1 MLSKNPLT
9 FHLSL
14 LILDSI
20 LNILLKS
27 QTILTFR
34 ELKNFVTNLDELP
47 RELRKKKKKNKKSKK
62 KKKNINKKKKKKKKK
77 KLKNARNKK
86 EAFTNKHRIE
96 PPPKFKNQ

>member
-1 MLSKNPLT
+1 
-9 FHLSL
+9 
-14 LILDSI
+14 
-20 LNILLKS
+20 
-27 QTILTFR
+27 LTFR

-47 RELRKKKKKNKKSKK
+47 RELRKKKKK
-62 KKKNINKKKKKKKKK
+62 NKKKKKKKKK